1 MKLFKLLF
9 TLLIISIISGCSSSQ
24 ESTSNDKLPEPT
36 LIPTQTSSSHL
47 EIKIPIGWREIK
59 DNKDQFFDIWLVNNE
74 NKAVIAFIPI
84 YLTDNLIKK
93 TEDEKLELIEK
104 IVINKKKSSVD
115 NFEIVDQKKTD
126 FYANSKSLKLR
137 VENSFQ
143 NSIIYGNGKNYY
155 ECLAY
160 FSDEHSPDES
170 EISTLINIQENIV
183 KDSKIK

>member
-1 MKLFKLLF
+1 MKLFKFLS
-9 TLLIISIISGCSSSQ
+9 TLLIIAVIFSCSSSQ
-24 ESTSNDKLPEPT
+24 KSTSDEKLPEPT

-59 DNKDQFFDIWLVNNE
+59 DNKDQLFDIWLVDNE
-74 NKAVIAFIPI
+74 NEAVIAFIPI
-84 YLTDNLIKK
+84 YLTDDLIKK

-115 NFEIVDQKKTD
+115 DFEIVDQKKSN
-126 FYANSKSLKLR
+126 FYTNSKSLRLR
-137 VENSFQ
+137 VEDSFQ

-170 EISTLINIQENIV
+170 EINNLITIQEQIV